1 MKQQWLD
8 FIEAWE
14 DVKPIVEDMVKN
26 PAYSIEAVSMCK
38 DEQLETV
45 RSAWLE
51 NYNLLQ
57 SILGVYNSNGTD
69 NTYISD
75 YLANIKYLADCILNA
90 NEYVVITADK
100 IEDVAES
107 DTCWGSLNN
116 LYRSVKDGYVTSLNK
131 IEDMLHTCIDELGNQ
146 IKGDYGSEF
155 YSKVFPFI
163 TIWGNTVFALTRY
176 MNEDKKSKLSVVKR
190 GVDAYIKMDMRVT
203 ENKEDNVEKKSEQQS
218 FNWDSDEET
227 IKKCEE
233 LAKECDGNDE
243 SKERSECVWRICRSV
258 TNKLKR
264 GEYVSPGEFLLAFQM
279 ITADFEIDVRKKF
292 KDWKEAHKYYKI
304 LNFVHSYFKNLSNNE
319 GEYEE

>member
-116 LYRSVKDGYVTSLNK
+116 LYRSVKDGNVTSLNK
-131 IEDMLHTCIDELGNQ
+131 IEDVLHTCIDELGNQ

-155 YSKVFPFI
+155 YNKVFPFI

-190 GVDAYIKMDMRVT
+190 GVDVYIKMDMRVT

-304 LNFVHSYFKNLSNNE
+304 LNFVHSYFKNLNNNE